1 MLITTWKH
9 AYAAQATCYCCS
21 VQYTILCT
29 HQQFSLSAK
38 CIILKLTNVT
48 ALFCIAHLSLALWSC
63 VSFESL
69 HVFLLVPLQN
79 TSSRLPVM
87 SGKRAHTNSSDG
99 EQQQPAQVCF
109 ESVQISQIFIFGLF
123 RMYLIMKHP
132 HSSPEE
138 NAEGRCRTASEV
150 QTCG

>member
-21 VQYTILCT
+21 VQCKILCT
-29 HQQFSLSAK
+29 HQQFRLSAK

-138 NAEGRCRTASEV
+138 NAEGRC
-150 QTCG
+150 